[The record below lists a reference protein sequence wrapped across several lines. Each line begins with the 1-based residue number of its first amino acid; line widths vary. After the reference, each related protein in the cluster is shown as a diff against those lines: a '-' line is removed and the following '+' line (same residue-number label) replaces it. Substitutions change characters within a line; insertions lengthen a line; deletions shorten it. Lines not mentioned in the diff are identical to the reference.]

1 MFKQNYKNMTAPDQ
15 DILKMTT
22 ISICVC
28 TRRRKEGLEKL
39 LNSLNKLELPA
50 NSEISIIIVEND
62 DSNYSENVIKEFRSQ
77 SMFKINYFLE
87 TRQGLVSARNR
98 SVRESGDCDFIC
110 FTDDDQVIDK
120 YWLVEL
126 FRCQREFDADG
137 VAGVTKPL
145 FSKAVPAWVE
155 NFHKSDYHP
164 YGTIVGSAFTGSL
177 LLRKS
182 CLAEIDGPFDQ
193 RLNYSGGE
201 DSYLTGKVSDNGGII
216 RFNPEAVAF
225 EIIPEDRTKIRFVI
239 RRTFRRSNTRLYINS
254 FDGKNPQPVIVFLK
268 LTFRF
273 FYGLL
278 LLLPYMA
285 FNKKE
290 KYKGLIKIVNAIGG
304 YAYFL
309 GKKSKFYK

>member
-1 MFKQNYKNMTAPDQ
+1 MTSPDK
-15 DILKMTT
+15 DKLRMTV

-39 LNSLNKLELPA
+39 LNSLNKLELP
-50 NSEISIIIVEND
+50 SGTEISIVIVEND
-62 DSNYSENVIKEFRSQ
+62 DSNYSENIVNEFRLLSR
-77 SMFKINYFLE
+77 FRINYFLE
-87 TRQGLVSARNR
+87 TRQGLVFARNR

-120 YWLVEL
+120 DWLIEL
-126 FRCQREFDADG
+126 IKCQREFDADG

-145 FSKAVPAWVE
+145 FSKPVPAWVE

-182 CLAEIDGPFDQ
+182 CLTKIDGPFDR

-201 DSYLTGKVSDNGGII
+201 DSYLTSKISDNGGKI
-216 RFNPEAVAF
+216 RFNPDAIAF
-225 EIIPEDRTKIRFVI
+225 EIIPEERTKIRFVI

-254 FDGKNPQPVIVFLK
+254 FDGKNPGTVKVFGK
-268 LTFRF
+268 LTMRF

-278 LLLPYMA
+278 LLLPYLI
-285 FNKKE
+285 FDRKE

-304 YAYFL
+304 YAFFL